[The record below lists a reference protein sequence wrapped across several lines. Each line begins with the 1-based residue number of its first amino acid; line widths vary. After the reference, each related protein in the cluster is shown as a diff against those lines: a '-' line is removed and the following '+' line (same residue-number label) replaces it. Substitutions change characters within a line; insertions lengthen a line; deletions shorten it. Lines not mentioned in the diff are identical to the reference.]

1 MVERIDEKTFQEK
14 AEGTIR
20 EIENALSRLE
30 DEYDLEVD
38 NEGGALKVL
47 FEEPPGT
54 FVITPNGSAR
64 QIWVSALAT
73 SFKLDW
79 SEEKGAFV
87 FAGEQGPETLRELLS
102 RLVTRQL
109 GSPTPVLV

>member
-38 NEGGALKVL
+38 
-47 FEEPPGT
+47 GT
-54 FVITPNGSAR
+54 
-64 QIWVSALAT
+64 
-73 SFKLDW
+73 
-79 SEEKGAFV
+79 
-87 FAGEQGPETLRELLS
+87 
-102 RLVTRQL
+102 
-109 GSPTPVLV
+109 

>member
-1 MVERIDEKTFQEK
+1 MSERIDEKTFQEK
-14 AEGTIR
+14 AEETIR
-20 EIENALSRLE
+20 EMENALGRLE
-30 DEYDLEVD
+30 DDYDLEVD
-38 NEGGALKVL
+38 NQGGALKVS

-54 FVITPNGSAR
+54 FVISPNGSAR

-87 FAGEQGPETLRELLS
+87 FAREQGSETLRELLS
-102 RLVTRQL
+102 RLVTQQL
-109 GSPTPVLV
+109 GSSTPVSV

>member
-1 MVERIDEKTFQEK
+1 MPERIDEKTFQEK
-14 AEGTIR
+14 SEATIL
-20 EIENALSRLE
+20 EMESALGRLE
-30 DEYDLEVD
+30 DDYDLEVD
-38 NEGGALKVL
+38 NQGGALKVS

-54 FVITPNGSAR
+54 FVISPNGSAR

-87 FAGEQGPETLRELLS
+87 FAGDQNLETLRELLS
-102 RLVTRQL
+102 RLISRQL
-109 GSPTPVLV
+109 GISTPVSV

>member
-1 MVERIDEKTFQEK
+1 MSERLEEKAFQEN
-14 AEGTIR
+14 AERTIS
-20 EIENALSRLE
+20 EMENALGRLE
-30 DEYDLEVD
+30 DDYELEVD
-38 NEGGALKVL
+38 NEGGALKVS

-79 SEEKGAFV
+79 SEEKGTFV
-87 FAGEQGPETLRELLS
+87 FASDNGLEGLRELLS
-102 RLVTRQL
+102 RLVTEQL
-109 GSPTPVLV
+109 RSPTLISV

>member
-14 AEGTIR
+14 AEATIR

-38 NEGGALKVL
+38 YEGGALKVL

-54 FVITPNGSAR
+54 FVITHNGSAR

-109 GSPTPVLV
+109 GSPTPVPV